1 MFSVSAGRLHLR
13 NLESIPVLWLFLSE
27 LCAALGPP
35 RACVVLL
42 CVEQSVPLRSAVA
55 IQQQRRENPSKCA
68 TVHNP
73 RDVCTGEYIDLVG
86 EGSSEVG

>member
-1 MFSVSAGRLHLR
+1 MFSVSAGRVHLR

-27 LCAALGPP
+27 LCAALEPP
-35 RACVVLL
+35 RL

-55 IQQQRRENPSKCA
+55 VQQQRRENPSKCA

-73 RDVCTGEYIDLVG
+73 RDVCTREYIDLVG